1 MQKRFST
8 EKLLTVICIAWGLFH
23 LYTAFFGVLT
33 AMWQRSIH
41 LGFAMVVCFLMMFQK
56 TDKKLLKA
64 LYIAMCL
71 AAIGFVLYFLLDFKG
86 IVSRYGRPNDID
98 LLFGGAIIILTLIF
112 TAEKTGKILP
122 GIAIVFILYAIF
134 GQSLP
139 GILGHRGYS
148 VTRIIN
154 QMSLST
160 EGIFGTSLG
169 VSATYIYIFMLFG
182 ALLTKT
188 NIGQF
193 YIDFALKALG
203 KSPGGPAKAAI
214 VSSCLFGS
222 VSGSAVANV
231 AGTGVV
237 TIPLM
242 KETGYKPEFA
252 GAVEAV
258 ASTGGQIVPPMMG
271 AAAFIMAE
279 ILGIP
284 YYEIAIGA
292 IIPALIYI

>member
-56 TDKKLLKA
+56 ADKKLLKA

-122 GIAIVFILYAIF
+122 GIAYM
-134 GQSLP
+134 
-139 GILGHRGYS
+139 RYS
-148 VTRIIN
+148 DNPFPVY
-154 QMSLST
+154 
-160 EGIFGTSLG
+160 
-169 VSATYIYIFMLFG
+169 SATG
-182 ALLTKT
+182 VTAL
-188 NIGQF
+188 Q
-193 YIDFALKALG
+193 
-203 KSPGGPAKAAI
+203 
-214 VSSCLFGS
+214 
-222 VSGSAVANV
+222 
-231 AGTGVV
+231 
-237 TIPLM
+237 
-242 KETGYKPEFA
+242 E
-252 GAVEAV
+252 
-258 ASTGGQIVPPMMG
+258 
-271 AAAFIMAE
+271 
-279 ILGIP
+279 
-284 YYEIAIGA
+284 
-292 IIPALIYI
+292 